1 VADRPGEDRLTGCR
15 LELGG
20 ESPRSVARPLSGAHI
35 AANSTAPSQ
44 ERRFHNLLPKVEYKV
59 GDWDDNTFG
68 AELSDEEKTLRG
80 FR

>member
-1 VADRPGEDRLTGCR
+1 
-15 LELGG
+15 
-20 ESPRSVARPLSGAHI
+20 LSGAHI

-80 FR
+80 FRWAERQRVVREGAAHRC